1 MHTYKHTHTHTHTP
15 THHDCVCRLDTH
27 TTSWTRLLASCR
39 EMSMANG
46 QGETRERTSSPSAD
60 SNKFV
65 NSLITHTHTH
75 THTDTHSHIHS
86 LTHTTTHVQ
95 LCKEL
100 YADRLKS
107 FEDITRVY
115 DFDTFLRE
123 YRPKAADKDGH
134 LQLQFRTDFEVR
146 SDHGKDRVF
155 TRSKCRL
162 GDKTKFSLWVQM
174 YPSMFDLLPHVPHHP
189 SVEPPVAD
197 NKDWDNFETYV
208 VPTLTRWR
216 QTYTH
221 TYHIHT
227 THTHIHDTCIHIHTY
242 A

>member
-1 MHTYKHTHTHTHTP
+1 MNMIHTHTSHIFMIHAYIHKHTQNTYIPLTYIHAYIHTYVRTDLYMMHAYLQTHTRTP
-15 THHDCVCRLDTH
+15 AHHYCACRLDTH
-27 TTSWTRLLASCR
+27 TTSWTRLSASCR
-39 EMSMANG
+39 EMSMANV

-115 DFDTFLRE
+115 DFDTFL
-123 YRPKAADKDGH
+123 
-134 LQLQFRTDFEVR
+134 
-146 SDHGKDRVF
+146 
-155 TRSKCRL
+155 
-162 GDKTKFSLWVQM
+162 
-174 YPSMFDLLPHVPHHP
+174 
-189 SVEPPVAD
+189 
-197 NKDWDNFETYV
+197 
-208 VPTLTRWR
+208 
-216 QTYTH
+216 
-221 TYHIHT
+221 
-227 THTHIHDTCIHIHTY
+227 
-242 A
+242 